1 MKLFPVQTIWL
12 SIIVTNQIAA
22 VRYFYYEQII
32 LADFLLSLLKIL
44 PVENFVSFL
53 SKTSLMLLEKEY
65 VFLTNVIKL

>member
-12 SIIVTNQIAA
+12 SIIVTNQIA
-22 VRYFYYEQII
+22 VVKYFYSEQII